1 MPDIRS
7 AVESVYRAESGRILA
22 SLIRI
27 SGSFDRAEEAL
38 QESLATALI
47 SWPEKGIPQNPGA
60 WIMAIAHRKLIDA
73 ARREKTR
80 RDKQDSLRYQTEVA
94 GFSLEA
100 LEETEMH
107 FPDDRLRLIFTCC
120 HPALNQ
126 EAQVALTLRTLGGL
140 STPEIAKAFL
150 VPEATLAQ
158 RLVRAKRKIQEAR
171 IPYEVPPPNRLE
183 ERLAP
188 VQAVIYLVFNEGYS
202 ATSGHALVR
211 RDLCAE
217 AIRLGRTLC
226 ALIPEEAE
234 NIGLLAL
241 MLLQDSRREARM
253 VNGELVTLEEQDRRL
268 WDRDAIEE
276 GLMLV
281 EEALLLG
288 RAGPYQL
295 QAAVAALHSQA
306 ETPVATDWPQIAAL
320 YEKLLQ
326 LRPSPVIALNHAVA
340 IALSM
345 GLPEGLRRMDDLG
358 AAGALDHYYLFHA
371 ARADL
376 LRRLD
381 RPREASE
388 AYQRAA
394 NLATNPIEQS
404 FLKRRLRELECAA
417 SQ

>member
-1 MPDIRS
+1 
-7 AVESVYRAESGRILA
+7 
-22 SLIRI
+22 
-27 SGSFDRAEEAL
+27 
-38 QESLATALI
+38 
-47 SWPEKGIPQNPGA
+47 
-60 WIMAIAHRKLIDA
+60 
-73 ARREKTR
+73 
-80 RDKQDSLRYQTEVA
+80 
-94 GFSLEA
+94 
-100 LEETEMH
+100 
-107 FPDDRLRLIFTCC
+107 
-120 HPALNQ
+120 
-126 EAQVALTLRTLGGL
+126 
-140 STPEIAKAFL
+140 
-150 VPEATLAQ
+150 
-158 RLVRAKRKIQEAR
+158 
-171 IPYEVPPPNRLE
+171 
-183 ERLAP
+183 
-188 VQAVIYLVFNEGYS
+188 
-202 ATSGHALVR
+202 
-211 RDLCAE
+211 
-217 AIRLGRTLC
+217 
-226 ALIPEEAE
+226 
-234 NIGLLAL
+234 
-241 MLLQDSRREARM
+241 
-253 VNGELVTLEEQDRRL
+253 
-268 WDRDAIEE
+268 
-276 GLMLV
+276 MLV